1 MTAKPLHIALL
12 AGETSGDLLGAPLLA
27 ALRERLP
34 NARFSG
40 VGGAAMQ
47 AAGLDS
53 LIDMNR
59 LAVMGLVEVLRH
71 LPDILAAQK
80 SLLAHWAGDPPDVF
94 IGIDAPDFNLRIAK
108 VLHARGVKTVHYVSP
123 SLWAWKEKRIHKIRR
138 CIDLMLCLFPF
149 ETAVY
154 DKHGVPAVCVGHPL
168 RDRLQPVAASDARAA
183 LALPQDVP
191 ILGIFPGSRRGEIR
205 RLLPDFL
212 HTYQRLKAD
221 NPALH
226 AVLSLRHPPDEA
238 SAALLARLPALQING
253 QRRAV
258 AQVGRHVA
266 ISEADI
272 GGQAGFDAVSVLQH
286 HAVVVGEH
294 CRLLARFLAIRRIG
308 ADGGNTLADVFAQE
322 RLRAQEVVIKI
333 LLQQLQRRAA
343 ARDKARRFRHDARGN
358 IAQGNAVRPRI
369 QRQFARLAHQGEI
382 VVING
387 DGDRLAVFA
396 FADGFRDFGESGMAG
411 GEGKR
416 GGDSGFTGHDDS

>member
-1 MTAKPLHIALL
+1 MVVERYP
-12 AGETSGDLLGAPLLA
+12 AGEINGFFIAGEA
-27 ALRERLP
+27 RHIVRLP
-34 NARFSG
+34 GKTAG
-40 VGGAAMQ
+40 QVG
-47 AAGLDS
+47 
-53 LIDMNR
+53 
-59 LAVMGLVEVLRH
+59 
-71 LPDILAAQK
+71 K
-80 SLLAHWAGDPPDVF
+80 
-94 IGIDAPDFNLRIAK
+94 
-108 VLHARGVKTVHYVSP
+108 
-123 SLWAWKEKRIHKIRR
+123 IH
-138 CIDLMLCLFPF
+138 
-149 ETAVY
+149 
-154 DKHGVPAVCVGHPL
+154 G
-168 RDRLQPVAASDARAA
+168 
-183 LALPQDVP
+183 
-191 ILGIFPGSRRGEIR
+191 
-205 RLLPDFL
+205 
-212 HTYQRLKAD
+212 
-221 NPALH
+221 
-226 AVLSLRHPPDEA
+226 
-238 SAALLARLPALQING
+238 LLARLPALQING

-387 DGDRLAVFA
+387 DGDRLAILA
-396 FADGFRDFGESGMAG
+396 FADGFRDFGKSGVAG

-416 GGDSGFTGHDDS
+416 GGKGSFMGHDDS

>member
-34 NARFSG
+34 DARFSG

-94 IGIDAPDFNLRIAK
+94 IGIDAPDFNLRI
-108 VLHARGVKTVHYVSP
+108 ARGVKTVHYVSP

-183 LALPQDVP
+183 LGLPQDAP

-205 RLLPDFL
+205 RLLPVFL
-212 HTYQRLKAD
+212 QTYERLKAD

-226 AVLSLRHPPDEA
+226 AVLSLRHPPDAA
-238 SAALLARLPALQING
+238 SASLLARLPDLHQLDADSAALMSASDALLLASGTITLEAALLARPMVVAYRVHPVSAAIARALRLLKINRFSLPNLLAGADIVPECMQEECNPPRLAAELTPLLANAPAADAQRAALAAVAAQLPAN
-253 QRRAV
+253 
-258 AQVGRHVA
+258 
-266 ISEADI
+266 
-272 GGQAGFDAVSVLQH
+272 VS
-286 HAVVVGEH
+286 A
-294 CRLLARFLAIRRIG
+294 
-308 ADGGNTLADVFAQE
+308 
-322 RLRAQEVVIKI
+322 
-333 LLQQLQRRAA
+333 RAA
-343 ARDKARRFRHDARGN
+343 EAI
-358 IAQGNAVRPRI
+358 IAQFCLNEVRTTP
-369 QRQFARLAHQGEI
+369 
-382 VVING
+382 
-387 DGDRLAVFA
+387 
-396 FADGFRDFGESGMAG
+396 
-411 GEGKR
+411 
-416 GGDSGFTGHDDS
+416 